1 MTQEQ
6 RDILMRELSDLKN
19 RKVFNIGDAMLLHSE
34 SICVP
39 YEQVKEMYETCKL
52 IGMNKT
58 CKKYNKGRKT
68 ITMHFHKYN
77 FPPVGKTYTL
87 YENEAIRKKQT
98 KSLTQKYQDSL
109 TLGFNEWKLK
119 YNVKSNANYYRHK
132 KIAEKFLSNE
142 TL

>member
-6 RDILMRELSDLKN
+6 RDILHRELSDLKN
-19 RKVFNIGDAMLLHSE
+19 RKAFNSSDAQLLNGELS
-34 SICVP
+34 CVP

-58 CKKYNKGRKT
+58 CEKYNKGRKT
-68 ITMHFHKYN
+68 LMMHFQKYN
-77 FPPVGKTYTL
+77 FPPVGKTYRL
-87 YENEAIRKKQT
+87 YENETIRKKQT

-109 TLGFNEWKLK
+109 TLRFTEWNLK
-119 YNVKSNANYYRHK
+119 YNSKSSSSYYKYK
-132 KIAEKFLSNE
+132 KVAQTFLSNE